1 MSVQHTPERGT
12 RAERAASARTPGRL
26 VWDLP
31 VRVIH
36 WSLLLCVAGAWL
48 TREIEG
54 DWFAWHTRFGYAVLL
69 LVVTRVLWGI
79 VGTRYARFSSFVRG
93 PAAIVRYLR
102 SDAAAASSA
111 PVGHNPLGAL
121 MVLAL
126 LGLLLI
132 QAVTGLFA
140 NDQIMETGPLFG
152 YVSST
157 LSDQL
162 TTVHKQVFDI
172 ILAAVFIHVA
182 AALFYLWV
190 KRDNLILPMFTG
202 RKAADRVPAGEEIRS
217 SRTAVALAILIAL
230 GAVLYWVISTAPE
243 AMLFSY

>member
-1 MSVQHTPERGT
+1 MSVQQPSEPQQ
-12 RAERAASARTPGRL
+12 ASSASANAGASGRL

-36 WSLLLCVAGAWL
+36 WSLLLCVVGAWL

-69 LVVTRVLWGI
+69 LVATRLLWGF
-79 VGTRYARFSSFVRG
+79 VGTRHARFANFVRG
-93 PAAIVRYLR
+93 PSTILRYVRGD
-102 SDAAAASSA
+102 SASAPSA

-126 LGLLLI
+126 LGLLLV

-140 NDQIMETGPLFG
+140 NAQIMETGPLFG

-157 LSDQL
+157 TSDQL
-162 TTVHKQVFDI
+162 TTVHKQVFDLI
-172 ILAAVFIHVA
+172 VAAVFLHVA

-190 KRDNLILPMFTG
+190 KHDNLILPMLTG
-202 RKAADRVPAGEEIRS
+202 RKGLDRVPAGEEIRS
-217 SRTAVALAILIAL
+217 SRTAVAVAILIAL
-230 GAVLYWVISTAPE
+230 GAVLYWIITTAPE
-243 AMLFSY
+243 PMLFSY

>member
-1 MSVQHTPERGT
+1 MSVQHA
-12 RAERAASARTPGRL
+12 AEREARADRAGSARAPGRL

-36 WSLLLCVAGAWL
+36 WSLLPCVAGAWL

-54 DWFAWHTRFGYAVLL
+54 DWFVWHTRFGYAVLL
-69 LVVTRVLWGI
+69 LVMTRVLWGM
-79 VGTRYARFSSFVRG
+79 VGTRHARFASFVRG
-93 PAAIVRYLR
+93 PAAIWGYLR
-102 SDAAAASSA
+102 GDPAAGPTA

-132 QAVTGLFA
+132 QALTGLFA
-140 NDQIMETGPLFG
+140 NDQIMQTGPLFG
-152 YVSST
+152 YVTST

-162 TTVHKQVFDI
+162 TTVHKQVFDV
-172 ILAAVFIHVA
+172 ILAAIFVHVA

-190 KRDNLILPMFTG
+190 KRDNLILPMITG
-202 RKAADRVPAGEEIRS
+202 RKAANRVPAAEELRS
-217 SRTAVALAILIAL
+217 SRTAVAVAILIAL
-230 GAVLYWVISTAPE
+230 GAVLYWVIRTAPE

>member
-1 MSVQHTPERGT
+1 MSVKQSAEHDPLATPTATAGG
-12 RAERAASARTPGRL
+12 AGKL

-36 WSLLLCVAGAWL
+36 WSLLLCVVGAWL

-54 DWFAWHTRFGYAVLL
+54 DWFAWHTRFGYTVLL
-69 LVVTRVLWGI
+69 LVATRLLWGF
-79 VGTRYARFSSFVRG
+79 VGTRHARFSSFVRG
-93 PAAIVRYLR
+93 PAAILRYLR
-102 SDAAAASSA
+102 SDSTSAPSA

-132 QAVTGLFA
+132 QAITGLFA

-152 YVSST
+152 YVSGT
-157 LSDQL
+157 TSDAL

-172 ILAAVFIHVA
+172 IVAAVFIHVA

-190 KRDNLILPMFTG
+190 KHDNLIFPMLTG
-202 RKAADRVPAGEEIRS
+202 RKSADRVPAGEEIRS
-217 SRTAVALAILIAL
+217 SRTAVAVAILVAL
-230 GAVLYWVISTAPE
+230 GALLYWVIRAAPE
-243 AMLFSY
+243 PMLFSY

>member
-1 MSVQHTPERGT
+1 MSLEPSPEGDPGT
-12 RAERAASARTPGRL
+12 HDSASASTPGKL

-36 WSLLLCVAGAWL
+36 WSLLLCVIGAWL

-54 DWFAWHTRFGYAVLL
+54 DWFVWHTRFGYAVLL
-69 LVVTRVLWGI
+69 LVVTRLLWGF
-79 VGTRYARFSSFVRG
+79 VGTRHARFASFVRG
-93 PAAIVRYLR
+93 PTSILRYLR
-102 SDAAAASSA
+102 GEAASPPNV

-126 LGLLLI
+126 LGLLLT
-132 QAVTGLFA
+132 QALTGLFA

-157 LSDQL
+157 TSDAL
-162 TTVHKQVFDI
+162 TTVHKQVFDLI
-172 ILAAVFIHVA
+172 VAAVFVHVA

-190 KRDNLILPMFTG
+190 KHDNLILPMLTG
-202 RKAADRVPAGEEIRS
+202 RKSADRVPAGEEIRS
-217 SRTAVALAILIAL
+217 SRTAVAVAVLIAL

>member
-1 MSVQHTPERGT
+1 MSIEPSRERDPST
-12 RAERAASARTPGRL
+12 AAAASELAPGKL

-31 VRVIH
+31 VRLIH
-36 WSLLLCVAGAWL
+36 WSLLLCVVAAWL

-54 DWFAWHTRFGYAVLL
+54 DWFVWHTRFGYAVLL
-69 LVVTRVLWGI
+69 LVVTRLLWGF
-79 VGTRYARFSSFVRG
+79 VGTRHARFASFVRG
-93 PAAIVRYLR
+93 PASILRYLR
-102 SDAAAASSA
+102 GDSTSSPNVA
-111 PVGHNPLGAL
+111 VGHNPLGAL

-132 QAVTGLFA
+132 QALTGLFA

-157 LSDQL
+157 TSDAL
-162 TTVHKQVFDI
+162 TTVHKQVFDLI
-172 ILAAVFIHVA
+172 VAAVFVHVA

-190 KRDNLILPMFTG
+190 RHDNLILPMLTG
-202 RKAADRVPAGEEIRS
+202 RKSADRVPAGEEIRS
-217 SRTAVALAILIAL
+217 SRTAVAVAILIAL

-243 AMLFSY
+243 PMLFSY

>member
-1 MSVQHTPERGT
+1 MSVDPS
-12 RAERAASARTPGRL
+12 AERPTGVDHLATKGASGKL

-36 WSLLLCVAGAWL
+36 WSLLLCVVGAWL

-54 DWFAWHTRFGYAVLL
+54 DWFAWHTRLGYAVLL
-69 LVVTRVLWGI
+69 LVITRLLWGF
-79 VGTRYARFSSFVRG
+79 VGTRHARFASFVRG
-93 PAAIVRYLR
+93 PASIMRYLR
-102 SDAAAASSA
+102 GDASSTASA

-132 QAVTGLFA
+132 QALTGLFA

-157 LSDQL
+157 TSDAL
-162 TTVHKQVFDI
+162 TTVHKQVFDLI
-172 ILAAVFIHVA
+172 VAAVFIHVA

-190 KRDNLILPMFTG
+190 KHDNLILPMLTG
-202 RKAADRVPAGEEIRS
+202 RKSADRVPAGEEIRS
-217 SRTAVALAILIAL
+217 SRTAVAVAILIAL
-230 GAVLYWVISTAPE
+230 GAVLYWVIRTAPE
-243 AMLFSY
+243 PMLFSY